1 MTEYIRSAAAGQQH
15 GPFHFDFSPLG
26 NRLELSNT
34 LRRSVPHTASES
46 FSSRW
51 GMMLAMISLAVGTGN
66 VWRFPRI
73 AATNDG
79 GTFLVPWLI
88 FLFAWSIPLL
98 MIEFTMGK
106 AMRAGPVDAF
116 GKLIGSRFRWMG
128 LWVAF
133 TATAIMF
140 YYSVVT
146 GWTLRFFIAVL
157 TGEIPDAVPGSFWQG
172 FEGSGQAV
180 LTHAVM
186 MSAGVAL
193 VYHGVRGIERVARLL
208 LPTLLLL
215 IIALMVRA
223 LSLPNAHIGLDFLF
237 TVHWEQ
243 LANAELWMQALTQN
257 AWDTGAGWG
266 LILTYAI
273 YARSREDTTLNAA
286 LIGFGNNSISL
297 MAGILVL
304 CTIFSVRPDAAA
316 EIVGAGNNGLTFIW
330 VPQLF
335 AGMPGGRLFMALF
348 FLALLFAAFT
358 SLVSMIELATRV
370 LVDRRVNRHRAVLL
384 VGLAGL
390 LFGLPSALSPSF
402 FNNQDAVWGIG
413 LMVSGL
419 LFTVAVLRYG
429 ARRFRLTFMNSSES
443 DFTVGGWW
451 RAMVVFLLL
460 EAVVLL
466 AWWLSQTISAEG
478 FTASLNPF
486 AEWSLGTVLL
496 QWGTVLT
503 LFILW
508 NRRAERG
515 KLVPIGNRRKSRD
528 AKEDPR

>member
-1 MTEYIRSAAAGQQH
+1 MKGKET
-15 GPFHFDFSPLG
+15 
-26 NRLELSNT
+26 
-34 LRRSVPHTASES
+34 

-51 GMMLAMISLAVGTGN
+51 GMMLAMLSLAVGTGN

-79 GTFLVPWLI
+79 GTFLIPWLI

-98 MIEFTMGK
+98 MIEFTIGK
-106 AMRAGPVDAF
+106 SMRAGPVDAF

-146 GWTLRFFIAVL
+146 GWCLRFFVATL
-157 TGEIPDAVPGSFWQG
+157 TGEIPDAVPGAFWHG
-172 FEGSGQAV
+172 FEGSWQV
-180 LTHAVM
+180 VVVHIVM
-186 MSAGVAL
+186 MAAGAGL
-193 VYHGVRGIERVARLL
+193 VYRGIRGIERVARIL
-208 LPTLLLL
+208 LPAL
-215 IIALMVRA
+215 IVLIAVLMVRA
-223 LSLPNAHIGLDFLF
+223 VTLPNAHIGLNFLF
-237 TVHWEQ
+237 TVHWAD
-243 LANAELWMQALTQN
+243 LANAEIWLQALTQN

-273 YARSREDTTLNAA
+273 YARGREDTSLNAA
-286 LIGFGNNSISL
+286 MIGFGNNSISL

-304 CTIFSVRPDAAA
+304 CTIFSIQPDAAT

-335 AGMPGGRLFMALF
+335 SQIPAGQLFMAVF

-370 LVDRRVNRHRAVLL
+370 LMDRKIPRRRAVLI
-384 VGLAGL
+384 VGAAGVI
-390 LFGLPSALSPSF
+390 FGLPSALSPAF

-419 LFTVAVLRYG
+419 LFAVAVIKYG
-429 ARRFRLTFMNSSES
+429 ANRFRDVLMNTGDS
-443 DFTVGGWW
+443 DFLVGRWW
-451 RAMVVFLLL
+451 RPLVFFVLL
-460 EAVVLL
+460 EAVILL
-466 AWWLSQTISAEG
+466 VWWLSQTISQEG
-478 FTASLNPF
+478 WAASLNPF
-486 AEWSLGTVLL
+486 ADWSLGTVLL
-496 QWGTVLT
+496 QWGAALAV
-503 LFILW
+503 FIWW

-515 KLVPIGNRRKSRD
+515 KFAHD
-528 AKEDPR
+528 

>member
-1 MTEYIRSAAAGQQH
+1 
-15 GPFHFDFSPLG
+15 
-26 NRLELSNT
+26 
-34 LRRSVPHTASES
+34 
-46 FSSRW
+46 
-51 GMMLAMISLAVGTGN
+51 MLAMLSLAVGTGN

-79 GTFLVPWLI
+79 GTFLIPWLI

-98 MIEFTMGK
+98 MIEFTIGK
-106 AMRAGPVDAF
+106 SMRAGPVEAF
-116 GKLIGSRFRWMG
+116 GRLIGSRFRWMG

-146 GWTLRFFIAVL
+146 GWTLRFFIASL
-157 TGEIPDAVPGSFWQG
+157 TGEIPDAVPGAFWSG
-172 FEGSGQAV
+172 FEGSGEAV

-186 MSAGVAL
+186 MAAGAGL
-193 VYHGVRGIERVARLL
+193 VYYGVRGIERIARIL

-215 IIALMVRA
+215 IVVLMIRA
-223 LSLPNAHIGLDFLF
+223 LTLPNAHIGLDFLF
-237 TVHWEQ
+237 TVHWQ
-243 LANAELWMQALTQN
+243 DLANAELWLQALTQN

-286 LIGFGNNSISL
+286 LVGFGNNSISL

-304 CTIFSVRPDAAA
+304 CTIFSVRPDAAT

-335 AGMPGGRLFMALF
+335 AGIPAGRLFMALF

-370 LVDRRVNRHRAVLL
+370 LVDRRVPRQRAVVF
-384 VGLAGL
+384 VGAGGL
-390 LFGLPSALSPSF
+390 LFGLPSALSPGF

-413 LMVSGL
+413 LMLSGL
-419 LFTVAVLRYG
+419 FFTVAVLRYG
-429 ARRFRLTFMNSSES
+429 ARRFRLELMNTRSS

-451 RAMVVFLLL
+451 RWLVAFLLL
-460 EAVVLL
+460 EALVLL
-466 AWWLSQTISAEG
+466 GWWLSQTISADGWAE
-478 FTASLNPF
+478 SLNPL

-496 QWGTVLT
+496 QWGLVLG
-503 LFILW
+503 LFLWW

-515 KLVPIGNRRKSRD
+515 KSASTGYANRR
-528 AKEDPR
+528 DPHA